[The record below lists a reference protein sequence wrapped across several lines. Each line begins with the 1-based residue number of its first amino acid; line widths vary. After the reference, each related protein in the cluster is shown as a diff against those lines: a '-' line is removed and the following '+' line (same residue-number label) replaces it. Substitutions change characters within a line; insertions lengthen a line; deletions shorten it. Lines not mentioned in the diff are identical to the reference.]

1 MKKIIIG
8 ILLATS
14 FSELAHAQVFEDNI
28 SLKAYG
34 EVRLMGS
41 VKVLL
46 ENYLRGEY
54 TIRTID
60 DSNFLVEV
68 DTKFNGWD
76 YFGFERRADVNI
88 IISNNKTNITKTLNI
103 KCNAEVNDGG
113 NQTIKYSCIKKMAHL
128 INLSIN
134 P

>member
-113 NQTIKYSCIKKMAHL
+113 NQTI
-128 INLSIN
+128 
-134 P
+134 